1 MFFRRPQTRT
11 PSLDDRIQA
20 LRAVGFEA
28 RSTGGSQLEVRRGC
42 CAAHVE
48 QADGPSPRIA
58 RSGLLI
64 GGELAVL
71 IDGGYMKFFQ
81 TPSGRRRPA
90 LSKDLKELQDFRE
103 DLREALGL
111 PSLYNE
117 SLGTVCEKHA
127 YDRLSGRPM

>member
-20 LRAVGFEA
+20 LRAAGFEVRPTA
-28 RSTGGSQLEVRRGC
+28 GSQLEVRRGR

-48 QADGPSPRIA
+48 QAHGPSPRIA

-81 TPSGRRRPA
+81 TPSGQRRPA

>member
-1 MFFRRPQTRT
+1 MFFRRPQAYT
-11 PSLDDRIQA
+11 PSLEDRIQA
-20 LRAVGFEA
+20 LRAAGFEVSPISA
-28 RSTGGSQLEVRRGC
+28 SRLEVRRGC
-42 CAAHVE
+42 CAAQVE
-48 QADGPSPRIA
+48 QADGPSVQIV
-58 RSGLLI
+58 RSGLLF
-64 GGELAVL
+64 GGELAAL

-90 LSKDLKELQDFRE
+90 LSKDLKELQNFRE